1 LVATRCF
8 SASAGNVLSAL
19 TKENP
24 HVDVVRYEHKNRK
37 WSMNH
42 VDYYSEALAIG
53 FLENG
58 LRPGDSL
65 LCYLPKHFSETM
77 VLQFACSKAGFK
89 FYHLDPTLA
98 TKDAE
103 KAKMALSEA
112 LNLSKANILVSQE
125 GADDVNYINLV
136 EDIIPD
142 LDLFDFSTGMPFVC
156 PQFPHLRFPI
166 HTGFDQDQKWGWLPL
181 KHMLVPSENLDEYL
195 EGFEISGN
203 TPLLGQ
209 FTLGSDG
216 VPTGLGKTLTND
228 EVIQENTWPTFS
240 AILKKEFHEVDG
252 VGVVW

>member
-1 LVATRCF
+1 
-8 SASAGNVLSAL
+8 
-19 TKENP
+19 
-24 HVDVVRYEHKNRK
+24 
-37 WSMNH
+37 
-42 VDYYSEALAIG
+42 
-53 FLENG
+53 
-58 LRPGDSL
+58 
-65 LCYLPKHFSETM
+65 M